1 MSIKLVF
8 KKNFY
13 IRITEK
19 NYMISAQKY
28 TYVIIFITLY

>member
-19 NYMISAQKY
+19 TYMISAQKNN
-28 TYVIIFITLY
+28 YVIIFTTLY